1 MQVDLPAFE
10 RPTKAISGTSSAG
23 KWNNSAAVVRNRAVC
38 IQPMGVMGLMSG
50 VAGAVAALVEGFR
63 TLGGTMGSV
72 ESGLVLV
79 AIRVKL

>member
-1 MQVDLPAFE
+1 MEQFS
-10 RPTKAISGTSSAG
+10 R
-23 KWNNSAAVVRNRAVC
+23 C